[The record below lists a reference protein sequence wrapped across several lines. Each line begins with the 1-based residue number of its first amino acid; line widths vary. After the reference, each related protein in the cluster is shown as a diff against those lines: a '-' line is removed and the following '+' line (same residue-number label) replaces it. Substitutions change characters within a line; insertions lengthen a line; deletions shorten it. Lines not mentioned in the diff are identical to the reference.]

1 MTLPPEIPID
11 SFEQNARETILVRDF
26 FKNQDQDGFYDF
38 KVYIRLLI
46 LEIKLE
52 LYPCLPS
59 LSKQYQP

>member
-1 MTLPPEIPID
+1 MTLPPEIRLD
-11 SFEQNARETILVRDF
+11 TLESNVRETMVVRDF

-52 LYPCLPS
+52 LYPCLPNIGKS
-59 LSKQYQP
+59 I